1 MSEAMKKELQEGFEK
16 ALASFEKR
24 QEAEHQQFR
33 EREKFEIESAG
44 IRTVVVVPALEE
56 IKALLSKA
64 GWQCEVRADK
74 DQGCHFTIYR
84 GNVKGERPYM
94 TFQPEKSKD
103 ALVIYV
109 ATRGSGSQLGNFTV
123 DQITQDF
130 VQTEALKFFERL
142 TLELSTPS
150 THDPKPPISRT
161 DDPPQR
167 LSGQMAPW
175 SQLRHSSA
183 PFPSACRASD
193 PRESDGNR
201 RGFASRR
208 QVASA
213 SACSGHCGCRA
224 G

>member
-1 MSEAMKKELQEGFEK
+1 MMSEAMKKELQEGFEK

-24 QEAEHQQFR
+24 QEAEHQRFR
-33 EREKFEIESAG
+33 EREKFETEWAR

-74 DQGCHFTIYR
+74 DQGVHFTIYR

-103 ALVIYV
+103 AIVIYV

-142 TLELSTPS
+142 TSELNTPS
-150 THDPKPPISRT
+150 AHDRSH
-161 DDPPQR
+161 Q
-167 LSGQMAPW
+167 
-175 SQLRHSSA
+175 
-183 PFPSACRASD
+183 
-193 PRESDGNR
+193 
-201 RGFASRR
+201 
-208 QVASA
+208 
-213 SACSGHCGCRA
+213 
-224 G
+224 